1 MPAATTSVDGY
12 LTSTDWT
19 TFNNKGSGTVTSVSG
34 TAGRT
39 TSTGGTTPVID
50 LVSGIATPGTTGSVS
65 LIPVVTIDTYGRV
78 TGITT
83 AANPQGTVTSV
94 TGTAPVVSS
103 GGAAP
108 AISMPAATTS
118 VDGYLTS
125 TDWTTFNNKGS
136 GTVTSVAAITLGTT
150 GTDLSSTVATGTTTP
165 VITLQVP
172 TASASNRG
180 ALSSADWSTFNNKG
194 SGSVTSV
201 AATVPSIFSVSGSPI
216 TTSGTLAMTYSGTAL
231 PVANGGTGNAT
242 GTATINANLT
252 GPITSVGNATSITA
266 GAIVNADI
274 NAAAAIVD
282 TKLATIATALK
293 VSNSAT
299 TAASANTASAI
310 VARDASGDF
319 SAGTITAAL
328 TGTASGNLVSGGA
341 LGTPSSGTATN
352 LTGLPL
358 TTGVTGNLP
367 VTNLNSGTSASILTF
382 WRGDGSWSTPAGAG
396 TVTSVAQSFTGGLI
410 SVAGS
415 PITTSGTLALT
426 VAGTSGG
433 VPYFSTASTWATS
446 AALAANA
453 LVIGGGVGAA
463 PSTTTTGTGVVT
475 ALGVNTGTAGA
486 FVVNGGALGTPL
498 SGTATNITGLPLT
511 TGVTGNLPVTNLG
524 SGTSAS
530 ATTFWRGDATW
541 ATPAGGSA
549 NLTISNKTSA
559 YTVVAGDNGAVIN
572 CTTGTF
578 TVSLTAAAT
587 LASGFNVQIIN
598 TGTGTITIDPSG
610 SETLDANTTWQLSKG
625 QGVRILCDG
634 TNFQTLAIR
643 TSGQAAN
650 TVALGNNSGGTP
662 SVAITGAGAMALGG
676 SYASGAN
683 SFAAATNNNTS
694 TYGAQGANSVAIGQ
708 ESKATDLRA
717 IAFGYRATSSAQES
731 YSFGSLCTASY
742 QNAFALG
749 YRSVAAIFGKY
760 AYASSYYAA
769 SGDTQT
775 GKLVLSASTTTNTA
789 VVLTSSGAAS
799 STNQVIC
806 VSEQAMSIQGTLI
819 AKQTGT
825 ANIAAYNITGAVV
838 NNGGTMAVT
847 GLALTLIGTD
857 SIVLGASPTITV
869 DNTNK
874 GIAITSGYKTS
885 TGIRWVAVVNTAE
898 VTY

>member
-1 MPAATTSVDGY
+1 LTLVAPVLGTPA
-12 LTSTDWT
+12 
-19 TFNNKGSGTVTSVSG
+19 SG
-34 TAGRT
+34 
-39 TSTGGTTPVID
+39 
-50 LVSGIATPGTTGSVS
+50 
-65 LIPVVTIDTYGRV
+65 VVT
-78 TGITT
+78 
-83 AANPQGTVTSV
+83 N
-94 TGTAPVVSS
+94 
-103 GGAAP
+103 
-108 AISMPAATTS
+108 
-118 VDGYLTS
+118 
-125 TDWTTFNNKGS
+125 
-136 GTVTSVAAITLGTT
+136 
-150 GTDLSSTVATGTTTP
+150 
-165 VITLQVP
+165 
-172 TASASNRG
+172 
-180 ALSSADWSTFNNKG
+180 
-194 SGSVTSV
+194 
-201 AATVPSIFSVSGSPI
+201 
-216 TTSGTLAMTYSGTAL
+216 
-231 PVANGGTGNAT
+231 
-242 GTATINANLT
+242 
-252 GPITSVGNATSITA
+252 
-266 GAIVNADI
+266 
-274 NAAAAIVD
+274 
-282 TKLATIATALK
+282 
-293 VSNSAT
+293 
-299 TAASANTASAI
+299 
-310 VARDASGDF
+310 
-319 SAGTITAAL
+319 L
-328 TGTASGNLVSGGA
+328 TGTASININGTVGATTANTASVTTLTASGLITGAGKLDLGGSDIGIYAGGVNGTYDVPINYVGYNAGTTQFRSLTIYDGKNVGVFSINGATKAVSITGTLGVTGVATLGA
-341 LGTPSSGTATN
+341 GAILNTPASATLTN
-352 LTGLPL
+352 ATGLPL

-367 VTNLNSGTSASILTF
+367 VTNLN
-382 WRGDGSWSTPAGAG
+382 
-396 TVTSVAQSFTGGLI
+396 
-410 SVAGS
+410 
-415 PITTSGTLALT
+415 
-426 VAGTSGG
+426 
-433 VPYFSTASTWATS
+433 
-446 AALAANA
+446 
-453 LVIGGGVGAA
+453 
-463 PSTTTTGTGVVT
+463 
-475 ALGVNTGTAGA
+475 
-486 FVVNGGALGTPL
+486 
-498 SGTATNITGLPLT
+498 
-511 TGVTGNLPVTNLG
+511 

-549 NLTISNKTSA
+549 NLTISNKTGA

-572 CTTGTF
+572 CTSGTF

-708 ESKATDLRA
+708 ESKATDVRA

-731 YSFGSLCTASY
+731 YSFGSLCTASVQY
-742 QNAFALG
+742 AFALG

-760 AYASSYYAA
+760 AYASDYYSA

-789 VVLTSSGAAS
+789 VVLTSNGGAAS
-799 STNQVIC
+799 ATNQVIC
-806 VSEQAMSIQGTLI
+806 ASNQAMSIQGTLI
-819 AKQTGT
+819 GKQTGT

-874 GIAITSGYKTS
+874 GVAITSGYKTS